1 MHSYDH
7 FKQFSTRE
15 LLSLTI
21 RESPDSQVIDNLS
34 DLIQSPNQLIDCTL
48 QELMNLQGIGE
59 KKALQLK
66 ASLEL
71 GRRVYQ
77 APIREITYIKNP
89 NEVVN
94 YLEAEMRYLDREHF
108 REILLNRK
116 NGILAIETISIG
128 GLSSS
133 LVHPREVFKP
143 AIKKSAASIILV
155 HNHPSGDPSPSGEDI
170 EITKRL
176 AESGS
181 LLGIEILDHIII
193 GDARWTSLK
202 SSGLF

>member
-1 MHSYDH
+1 MLCYDTLDRLSNQELLALTLRESPESPTMNCLSN
-7 FKQFSTRE
+7 FVQCPEE
-15 LLSLTI
+15 LLSCTI
-21 RESPDSQVIDNLS
+21 E
-34 DLIQSPNQLIDCTL
+34 
-48 QELMNLQGIGE
+48 ELMIVRGVGK

-66 ASLEL
+66 ASVEL
-71 GRRVYQ
+71 GRRIYQ
-77 APIREITYIKNP
+77 AAFKDTHFIKCP
-89 NEVVN
+89 EDIVN
-94 YLEAEMRYLDREHF
+94 LLQSQMRFLDREHF

-155 HNHPSGDPSPSGEDI
+155 HNHPSGDPSPSNEDI

-176 AESGS
+176 AESGT

-193 GDARWTSLK
+193 GDGRWTSLK
-202 SSGLF
+202 SLGLI